1 MEDWKITWK
10 DTADMGLPEHMIGT
24 KYLRYMANEIGAAS
38 PEKEWTFVKYLYRG
52 AGIAYGR
59 YDGRSVERAC
69 RAAIEAMR
77 KATGCRAYT
86 VTELVYEMAQTAWER
101 REAQGVPDKEG

>member
-24 KYLRYMANEIGAAS
+24 KYLRFMANEVGAAN
-38 PEKEWTFVKYLYRG
+38 PDRDWLFTKYLYRV
-52 AGIAYGR
+52 AGLKYGR
-59 YDGRSVERAC
+59 VDARSVERAA
-69 RAAIEAMR
+69 RTAIEAMR

-101 REAQGVPDKEG
+101 REALGVPDKEG